1 MNEKELNTLLE
12 RYYRG
17 ETTLDEEQQLRN
29 ALGDDSVE
37 ALLMKGLHE
46 VDNDIEVPADL
57 ESSLSDLI
65 DQWEANEQQE
75 AKIAPSMWRR
85 STWWAAAASVAII
98 ATVGIWFMRN
108 QQHSQIGPQQ
118 PVIARIKKPSPP
130 PVAITASPQAVT
142 QPEQQHVTQ
151 PRSQADLKSKTQ
163 LEPMPSRRFSHEPK
177 HMAQAQAKPKADL
190 EPSVSEEEI
199 ALAALEK
206 FSTTLNKGMDQLN
219 GVDKKI
225 ENINNTIKQYL

>member
-12 RYYRG
+12 MYYRG

-29 ALGDDSVE
+29 ALGDDSVD
-37 ALLMKGLHE
+37 ALLMKELHE
-46 VDNDIEVPADL
+46 VDKDIEVPGDL
-57 ESSLSDLI
+57 EQSLSDLI

-85 STWWAAAASVAII
+85 SSWWAAAASVAII

-108 QQHSQIGPQQ
+108 QRHSQIGPQQ

-142 QPEQQHVTQ
+142 QPEQQHVAQ
-151 PRSQADLKSKTQ
+151 PRLQADLKSKTQ

-177 HMAQAQAKPKADL
+177 HMAQAQAKLKADL

>member
-1 MNEKELNTLLE
+1 M
-12 RYYRG
+12 YYRG

-29 ALGDDSVE
+29 ALGDDS
-37 ALLMKGLHE
+37 ADTLLMKELHE

-65 DQWEANEQQE
+65 DQWDNEEKQV
-75 AKIAPSMWRR
+75 AKMDAVAPSMWRR
-85 STWWAAAASVAII
+85 SSWWAAAASVAII

-108 QQHSQIGPQQ
+108 QRHSQIGPQQ

-142 QPEQQHVTQ
+142 QPEQQHVAQ

-225 ENINNTIKQYL
+225 ENINNTINQYL

>member
-1 MNEKELNTLLE
+1 MNEKELNALLE

-29 ALGDDSVE
+29 ALGDDSVD
-37 ALLMKGLHE
+37 ALLMKELHE
-46 VDNDIEVPADL
+46 VDNDIEVPGDL
-57 ESSLSDLI
+57 EQSLSDLI

-85 STWWAAAASVAII
+85 STWWAAASVAII
-98 ATVGIWFMRN
+98 TTVGIWFLRN
-108 QQHSQIGPQQ
+108 QRHSQIGPQQ

-142 QPEQQHVTQ
+142 QPEQQHVAQ
-151 PRSQADLKSKTQ
+151 PRLQADLKSKTQ

-225 ENINNTIKQYL
+225 ENINNTINQYL